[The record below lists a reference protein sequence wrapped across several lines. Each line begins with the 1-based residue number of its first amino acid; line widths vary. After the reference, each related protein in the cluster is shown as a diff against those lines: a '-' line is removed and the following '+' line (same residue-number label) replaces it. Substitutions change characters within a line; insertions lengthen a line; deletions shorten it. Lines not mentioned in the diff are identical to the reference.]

1 MTEDAWSRIQGTA
14 PAWLPSCGVRIELH
28 VNIILMGAQGS
39 GKGTQAAVLG
49 PRLRL
54 AKVATGD
61 LFRAAIADGSELGT
75 EVKAILE
82 AGELVPD
89 ELTIAI
95 VRARLEDIA
104 RQRAAGEL
112 SGALFD
118 GFPRTAGQAEA
129 LDAILAE
136 QDDRVDAVIE
146 IDVPRDD
153 LIERLAGRRVCPAC
167 GTVYHLEADPPRI
180 QGACDKD
187 GATLIQ
193 RDDDTPDAI
202 RRRLEI
208 YDEQTRPLLAY
219 YEKRDLVTR
228 VDGNQP
234 IEAVT
239 DAIVDAIGAGEAS

>member
-1 MTEDAWSRIQGTA
+1 
-14 PAWLPSCGVRIELH
+14 
-28 VNIILMGAQGS
+28 MGAQGS

-54 AKVATGD
+54 EKVATGD
-61 LFRAAIADGSELGT
+61 LFRAAIAEGSELGAQ
-75 EVKAILE
+75 VKAILE

-89 ELTIAI
+89 ALTNAI
-95 VRARLEDIA
+95 VRARLEEIA
-104 RQRAAGEL
+104 RRTAAGEL
-112 SGALFD
+112 DGALFD

-136 QDDRVDAVIE
+136 QDDRIDAVIE
-146 IDVPRDD
+146 IQVPRDD
-153 LIERLAGRRVCPAC
+153 LIARLAGRRVCPAC
-167 GTVYHLEADPPRI
+167 GAVYHLDADPPRV
-180 QGACDKD
+180 QGTCDRD

-208 YDEQTRPLLAY
+208 YDEQTKPLLSY
-219 YEKRDLVTR
+219 YDERGLVTR

-239 DAIVDAIGAGEAS
+239 DAIVDAIAARETH

>member
-1 MTEDAWSRIQGTA
+1 M
-14 PAWLPSCGVRIELH
+14 
-28 VNIILMGAQGS
+28 NIILMGAQGS

-49 PRLRL
+49 PRLGL
-54 AKVATGD
+54 AKVAPGD

-75 EVKAILE
+75 QVKSILE
-82 AGELVPD
+82 AGDLVPD
-89 ELTIAI
+89 ELTNAI

-112 SGALFD
+112 NGALFD

-136 QDDRVDAVIE
+136 QNDQIDAVVE
-146 IDVPRDD
+146 IDVPRED
-153 LIERLAGRRVCPAC
+153 LIARLAGRRVCPAC

-180 QGACDKD
+180 QGTCDKD

-208 YDEQTRPLLAY
+208 YDAQTKPLLSY
-219 YEKRDLVTR
+219 YEARGVVAR

-234 IEAVT
+234 IDAVT
-239 DAIVDAIGAGEAS
+239 DAIVDAIAAEEVR

>member
-1 MTEDAWSRIQGTA
+1 MPRGRPRPWRGRS
-14 PAWLPSCGVRIELH
+14 PSLEYC

-54 AKVATGD
+54 AKVAPGD
-61 LFRAAIADGSELGT
+61 LFRAAIAEGSDLGAR
-75 EVKAILE
+75 VKGILD

-89 ELTIAI
+89 ELTNAI
-95 VRARLEDIA
+95 VRERLEAIA
-104 RQRAAGEL
+104 RQKAAGEL
-112 SGALFD
+112 GGALFD

-136 QDDRVDAVIE
+136 QDDRIDAVIE

-153 LIERLAGRRVCPAC
+153 LIERLAGRRVCPVC

-180 QGACDKD
+180 QGTCDKD

-208 YDEQTRPLLAY
+208 YDEQTKPLLSY
-219 YEKRDLVTR
+219 YEARDLVTR
-228 VDGNQP
+228 VNGNQP
-234 IEAVT
+234 IDAVT
-239 DAIVDAIGAGEAS
+239 DAIVDAIAAGEAS

>member
-1 MTEDAWSRIQGTA
+1 M
-14 PAWLPSCGVRIELH
+14 
-28 VNIILMGAQGS
+28 NIILMGAQGS

-49 PRLRL
+49 PRLGL
-54 AKVATGD
+54 AKVAPGD

-75 EVKAILE
+75 QVKSILE
-82 AGELVPD
+82 AGDLVPD
-89 ELTIAI
+89 ELTNAI
-95 VRARLEDIA
+95 VRERLEDIA

-112 SGALFD
+112 NGALFD

-136 QDDRVDAVIE
+136 QNDQIDAVVE
-146 IDVPRDD
+146 IDVPRED
-153 LIERLAGRRVCPAC
+153 LIARLAGRRVCPAC

-180 QGACDKD
+180 QGTCDKD

-208 YDEQTRPLLAY
+208 YDAQTKPLLSY
-219 YEKRDLVTR
+219 YEARGVVAR

-234 IEAVT
+234 IDAVT
-239 DAIVDAIGAGEAS
+239 DAIVDAIAAEEVR